1 MDLAMPIEPLEVLSV
16 APESNA
22 KLTELVADIRGRAD
36 RFVFLCG
43 GAANMDTERYQAT
56 LAMFDALAQLP
67 LDGYRLAVGDGGT
80 RVGIMAAAGEARR
93 ASGNKFVLIGVA
105 PAVDVPPRG
114 TTPTDPNHSHIVTV
128 ADPSAPAVD
137 AWGTETDTMYWLFAR
152 IAAGRPSVAVL
163 VNGGKIA
170 LKEVQANVEAGRV
183 VITVEGSGRAA
194 DALACL
200 MKGRAAVDNEA
211 ADLCRYAQSLGLPG
225 HPELF
230 RVLPLAA
237 GAKGLRDAIV
247 DVIGEVQS

>member
-1 MDLAMPIEPLEVLSV
+1 MPIEPLEVSSV
-16 APESNA
+16 APESNT
-22 KLTELVADIRGRAD
+22 KLAELVVDIRSRAD

-43 GAANMDTERYQAT
+43 GAANMDTERYQPA

-67 LDGYRLAVGDGGT
+67 LEGYRIAVGDGGT
-80 RVGIMAAAGEARR
+80 GVGIMAAAGRARR
-93 ASGNKFVLIGVA
+93 ASGNRFVLVGVA
-105 PAVDVPPRG
+105 PAGDVPPRG

-137 AWGTETDTMYWLFAR
+137 AWGTETETMYWLFAR

-170 LKEVQANVEAGRV
+170 LKEVQANVEAGRA
-183 VITVEGSGRAA
+183 VIAVEGSGRAA
-194 DALACL
+194 DALSAL
-200 MKGRAAVDNEA
+200 VRGMAPDDSET
-211 ADLCRYAQSLGLPG
+211 ADLCRTAESLGLPG

-230 RVLPLAA
+230 RLVPVAA

-247 DVIGEVQS
+247 DVVGGVQP

>member
-1 MDLAMPIEPLEVLSV
+1 MDLAMPTEPLEVSSV

-22 KLTELVADIRGRAD
+22 KLAELVADIRRQAD

-43 GAANMDTERYQAT
+43 GAANMDTERQQPA

-80 RVGIMAAAGEARR
+80 RAGIMEAAGKARR
-93 ASGNKFVLIGVA
+93 ASGNKFVLLGVA

-137 AWGTETDTMYWLFAR
+137 AWGTETDTMYWLFKR

-170 LKEVQANVEAGRV
+170 LKEVRANIDAGRV

-194 DALACL
+194 DAIACL
-200 MKGRAAVDNEA
+200 VKGAAAPDGEV
-211 ADLCRYAQSLGLPG
+211 ADLCGHAQSLGLPG
-225 HPELF
+225 RPELF

-237 GAKGLRDAIV
+237 GATGMRDAMV
-247 DVIGEVQS
+247 DVIGGVES